1 MEKVFHHTPNEG
13 IVRNAGGNCRDAAD
27 VIYVTPTVFGWRLFI
42 KVKAE
47 CTERP
52 QGQVMCG
59 CDAT

>member
-1 MEKVFHHTPNEG
+1 MDGKIFLSPHKSMYGRVLCG
-13 IVRNAGGNCRDAAD
+13 VKD
-27 VIYVTPTVFGWRLFI
+27 VMYVTCTVLWRLFI

-52 QGQVMCG
+52 RGQVMCG